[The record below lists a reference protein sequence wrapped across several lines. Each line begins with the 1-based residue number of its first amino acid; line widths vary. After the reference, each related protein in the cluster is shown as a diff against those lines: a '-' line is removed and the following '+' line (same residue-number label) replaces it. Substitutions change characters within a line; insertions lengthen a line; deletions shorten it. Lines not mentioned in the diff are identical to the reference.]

1 MAGGTAQL
9 RSILHI
15 PVIGVGTRHWETA
28 VGSACESVTGERG
41 RVIGGLN
48 RLVSESVGG

>member
-1 MAGGTAQL
+1 MAGGTARL
-9 RSILHI
+9 RSILQI

-28 VGSACESVTGERG
+28 VASACESVTGEPG

-48 RLVSESVGG
+48 RPDSESV